1 MADWRAELVIR
12 SDACIARF
20 IEKNPGYAVDAVQ
33 PEYRGGTNMVTF
45 GTFRAQPVVFKH
57 YYDSS
62 RWANELFC
70 LNHFAHT
77 GLVPR
82 VLASVENVLI
92 VMARLRGQ
100 DIWAALADGK
110 VGPERVGELS
120 AGIGMAIGGLV
131 LVPVPPAGAG
141 YSPVRDFRVIKC
153 SPDPANTVRWYLA
166 AGRRARESAEVYRVP
181 FFAESLALLERELS
195 RIPGRRWVLFHED
208 ISNQRV
214 EDGVFR
220 GFYDLE
226 MCRPGTEEMQ
236 LGVAV
241 DLCGPGRLDWDRLIA
256 GYEET
261 VHRTLSADQYLAI
274 LAMEHFYHLI
284 RICRWGNWDG
294 SPGNVSG
301 MNESVAESA
310 THLSQM
316 KEACRTLAH
325 RIDLAEWFPSLRSH
339 R

>member
-1 MADWRAELVIR
+1 MSA
-12 SDACIARF
+12 
-20 IEKNPGYAVDAVQ
+20 NPGYAVDAVQ

-45 GTFRAQPVVFKH
+45 GSLRDQPVVFKH
-57 YYDSS
+57 YYDTG

-82 VLASVENVLI
+82 VLGSLHEELI
-92 VMARLRGQ
+92 VMARLPGE

-110 VGPERVGELS
+110 LGLDRVGDLS
-120 AGIGMAIGGLV
+120 TGIGRAIAGLV
-131 LVPVPPAGAG
+131 LVPLPPAGAG
-141 YSPVRDFRVIKC
+141 YSPVRDFRVIKH
-153 SPDPANTVRWYLA
+153 SPDPADTVGWYLA

-181 FFAESLALLERELS
+181 FFAESLALLELELP
-195 RIPGRRWVLFHED
+195 RIPNRRQVLFHED

-214 EDGVFR
+214 EDGIFR

-226 MCRPGTEEMQ
+226 MCRLGTEEMQ

-241 DLCGPGRLDWDRLIA
+241 DLCGPGKLAWDRLIA

-261 VHRTLSADQYLAI
+261 VQRTLSGDQYLAV

-294 SPGNVSG
+294 GPGNVSG
-301 MNESVAESA
+301 MNESVAESDN
-310 THLSQM
+310 HLSRM
-316 KEACRTLAH
+316 KEACRMLAH
-325 RIDLAEWFPSLRSH
+325 RVDLAEWFPSLGVNRAMLQP
-339 R
+339 